1 VASPTVS
8 RKFRSVEVAGIGRTK
23 RLSFAYRL
31 EASSGTI
38 EVLGESLRALRG
50 VVVSDERAV
59 VVVTHDNW
67 IFSFAAPAE

>member
-1 VASPTVS
+1 
-8 RKFRSVEVAGIGRTK
+8 
-23 RLSFAYRL
+23 L